1 MLEGFKDFVMVI
13 SPFALF
19 FIGYILNNISTSM
32 REISKDL
39 SDLKVKLAGEYVTK
53 EDCYRLHA
61 DFEKNVRSG
70 FASKPI
76 I

>member
-1 MLEGFKDFVMVI
+1 MLEEVKAIVILI

-19 FIGYILNNISTSM
+19 FIGYILNSISTSI

-53 EDCYRLHA
+53 EECYRLHA

-70 FASKPI
+70 FANKPTI
-76 I
+76 